1 MPLVR
6 LRVGGALSLLRDS
19 LFHATNTNI
28 RVIDLPFV
36 NNSTWTRTALGINK
50 EDQMLSNE
58 YYVLY
63 FGTCGI
69 ASRKSHPITDA
80 CYLAFTKSHS
90 QKNPAY

>member
-6 LRVGGALSLLRDS
+6 LRVGGALTLLRDS

-36 NNSTWTRTALGINK
+36 NNSTWARTALEINK

-80 CYLAFTKSHS
+80 YYLAFTKSHS
-90 QKNPAY
+90 PKKPAY